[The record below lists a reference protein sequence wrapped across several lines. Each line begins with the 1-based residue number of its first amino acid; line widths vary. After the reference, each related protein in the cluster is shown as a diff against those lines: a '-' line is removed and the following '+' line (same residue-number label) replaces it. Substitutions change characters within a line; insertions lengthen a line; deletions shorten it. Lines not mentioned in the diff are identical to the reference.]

1 MSDAGPPSADELTPA
16 RIVLELDRYVVGQA
30 AAKRAVAVAIRNRWR
45 RLRLGPD
52 LREEVTPK
60 NILLIGPT
68 GVGKTEIARR
78 IAGLIRAPFV
88 KVEATKYTEVGYVGR
103 DVESIVRDLVDASVA
118 LVRAESRT
126 GVEIKA
132 REAAEERVLDAL
144 LPGSRP
150 SEPAV
155 DPFGFGRGAP
165 VPSPSTGD
173 ATATRV
179 KLRERLRAGALSD
192 REIEIQVAEPHAL
205 GSIFGGGGG
214 GPGGPAGFDMEGLLE
229 KLGPARRRT
238 RRVRVPEA
246 LELLTVEEADK
257 LVDKESAT
265 AEAIRRVEQSGI
277 VFLDEIDK
285 VAGRRSAGGGPDVS
299 REGVQRDLLPLVEGT
314 TVSTRHGI
322 VRTEHILFIAAGAFH
337 VSKPSDLMP
346 ELQGR
351 FPIRVQL
358 EALTEADF
366 VRILEEPKNALVKQ
380 AAALLSTEGVT
391 ITFTPDG
398 VREIARVAAQANAA
412 HENIGARR
420 LGTIMERVLEEI
432 SFDAPSRAG
441 HTFVIDA
448 AFVRHRVDAILANQ
462 DLSRYVL

>member
-1 MSDAGPPSADELTPA
+1 MSDALLPSADELTPT

-30 AAKRAVAVAIRNRWR
+30 SAKRAVAVAIRNRWR
-45 RLRLGPD
+45 RLRLGPE

-103 DVESIVRDLVDASVA
+103 DVESIVRDLVDASLA

-126 GVEIKA
+126 GVEAKA

-150 SEPAV
+150 GDPV
-155 DPFGFGRGAP
+155 LDPFGFGKGAP
-165 VPSPSTGD
+165 TPSPSAGD

-214 GPGGPAGFDMEGLLE
+214 MPGGPPGFDMEGLLE

-285 VAGRRSAGGGPDVS
+285 VAGRRGAAGGPDIS

-314 TVSTRHGI
+314 TVSTRHGV

-337 VSKPSDLMP
+337 VTKPSDLMP

-366 VRILEEPKNALVKQ
+366 VRILEEPRNALVKQ
-380 AAALLSTEGVT
+380 VAALLSTEGVT

-398 VREIARVAAQANAA
+398 VREIARVAAQANAS

-441 HTFVIDA
+441 DTVVIDA
-448 AFVRHRVDAILANQ
+448 RFVRGRVDAILANE